1 MNPGVKKVAYRS
13 PYQLH
18 LWFANGAEKLFSLQ
32 TYLDVPVYQKLRNE
46 VFASK
51 AFCFNGTVAWSDMI
65 DFDPDTLFLES
76 KPLKKTSIFE
86 H

>member
-18 LWFANGAEKLFSLQ
+18 IWFANGEEKLFSLQ

-46 VFASK
+46 AFASK
-51 AFCFNGTVAWSDMI
+51 AYCFNGTVAWDDMI

-76 KPLKKTSIFE
+76 EPLKQQTT
-86 H
+86 